1 MSARRYNC
9 TIIGAGASGLFTAA
23 RILLQRPGISVALID
38 SNPRCGKKLMLTGS
52 GRCNFTNSDLKLS
65 AYNTDDHQ
73 KLLRAFDRFGSSDAI
88 DFFENVLGVLTTNKG
103 NLYYPA
109 TLRAGTVVDALRYFV
124 EEHGA
129 HMINGCKIKELHKND
144 KGFELITEDG
154 EKILSDKTV
163 IATGGITYPKT
174 GSEGDAK
181 YLLTGLMSFKDFT
194 EFKCSLVPLYPDDQS
209 LKALAGV
216 RIPATVSLIDGK
228 EQTVSSG
235 ELQITKD
242 GGLSGI
248 CIFDLSGRAVR
259 AMDSGREPVIKIN
272 FCNAEPGEC
281 CLMAAVRAKM
291 FPERSI
297 SAAFSGIIQR
307 TVLDYVLKKTG
318 YKCNMPAKDLSYD
331 DLVKIADALTS
342 FPVKITDYGKA
353 SDAQVSQ
360 GGVNLA
366 SLDDNM
372 QVKKTKGLYV
382 VGEAVNVDGI
392 CGGYNL
398 QWAWTSAS
406 LCADGIIG
414 DTGL

>member
-1 MSARRYNC
+1 MGGYHYNC
-9 TIIGAGASGLFTAA
+9 AIIGAGASGLFTAA
-23 RILLQRPGISVALID
+23 KILSQRPGISIALID

-52 GRCNFTNSDLKLS
+52 GRCNFTNSNLDLAK
-65 AYNTDDHQ
+65 YNTDDPAKLGRSFQ
-73 KLLRAFDRFGSSDAI
+73 KFGYSDAI

-103 NLYYPA
+103 DLYYPA
-109 TLRAGTVVDALRYFV
+109 TLRAGTVVDALRFYI
-124 EEHGA
+124 EEHGCQ
-129 HMINGCKIKELHKND
+129 M
-144 KGFELITEDG
+144 ITEAKVKEIKKSSVGYDIHLDDG
-154 EKILSDKTV
+154 SIISSDKAV
-163 IATGGITYPKT
+163 VATGGITYPKT

-181 YLLTGLMSFKDFT
+181 YLLTGFMSYKDFT
-194 EFKCSLVPLYPDDQS
+194 EFKCSLVPLFSDDQS
-209 LKALAGV
+209 LKALAGI
-216 RIPATVSLIDGK
+216 RIPATVTLDDGK
-228 EQTVSSG
+228 GEILSSG
-235 ELQITKD
+235 ELQITKE

-259 AMDSGREPVIKIN
+259 AIDSGIEPLVRIN

-291 FPERSI
+291 FPDRSL

-318 YKCNMPAKDLSYD
+318 YKCNMPAKDLFYN
-331 DLVKIADALTS
+331 DLVRIADALTA
-342 FPVKITDYGKA
+342 FPVKITDYGKPG
-353 SDAQVSQ
+353 DAQVSQ

-372 QVKKTKGLYV
+372 MIPKTPGLYV

-398 QWAWTSAS
+398 QWAWTSAA
-406 LCADGIIG
+406 LCAEGIIG
-414 DTGL
+414 AL